1 MKGDEIENYNKKF
14 LTSIKVNVKRKKNTE
29 AALQH

>member
-14 LTSIKVNVKRKKNTE
+14 LNSIEVNVKRKKNTE